1 MSSGTVPPPTAGG
14 PGTTRTTTR
23 WSRPPT
29 NCADSRSRTS
39 RPPGRAAY
47 SGFMNSD
54 TTNNQKS
61 PDGSTDVS
69 NEDKT
74 KAEALPDGSQSDG
87 TPETDEDTVSGGSAD

>member
-1 MSSGTVPPPTAGG
+1 
-14 PGTTRTTTR
+14 
-23 WSRPPT
+23 
-29 NCADSRSRTS
+29 
-39 RPPGRAAY
+39 
-47 SGFMNSD
+47 MNSD